1 MYNKKI
7 LNWCLFR
14 PDQLEKLLETN
25 VRRGLSSKEAQ
36 RRGTVGENA
45 GREIR
50 ELFYPFAT
58 FLRRL
63 VGVLSD
69 YSMLPLVLSAAVC
82 AFVSETGLAC
92 FGVVVLFVVLTA
104 FVRCLIEILGRKAE
118 TGGIEQDNYV
128 VIRDGKRKRV
138 KGMNIVPGD
147 LINITR
153 GDVVPYDI
161 RLVSTSSLHV
171 IEKYDDKR
179 VTAVEK
185 DAEYYPVNPTGKIA
199 LRFKK
204 NMLFRGSAVTSGEG
218 LGLVLDER
226 MTFDEAGEI
235 LGLSDSVRKIFEYEV
250 KGESSDLYT
259 RITGKSAFGTG
270 KSSGTSYSDKHTVR
284 SISERI
290 MTVARA
296 VGLVVGTLVFVVAII
311 SKALV
316 TEAFLMGASVMAIA
330 PSALYELCIAASFFI
345 GQVRLKA
352 QGVTV
357 RDFESAEKLAMSKS
371 IILCGSTGYKID
383 SMLLR
388 ELWFGDRQ
396 IDLAHC
402 KSPEI
407 KMPFEMLLYA
417 ADLEVSD
424 DRKSIKGD
432 LEGMALLEAAG
443 KYGGYSASEI
453 RKIIEG
459 NERQYDM
466 NGALLRTRVSF
477 ANAGYIVLERG
488 TAPSVLQRC
497 DKTINGKG
505 EICELT
511 KNERDRIAKHAR
523 ALDNIEGTRVVALCG
538 IRQLPAVPNAE
549 PIVERPIFICLAVY
563 GTKVSVEGT
572 KYVDIFRR
580 YGIKPI
586 IFANEVSDAVIDNS
600 RKLGILRP
608 VDNYMTGK
616 TYERADERIFKD
628 EFSSYTLFMNLD
640 GNAKRAIIAE
650 KKKSEGVITVAADRP
665 GDAFDMSD
673 CDVLISCGEDA
684 PKTLRRISD
693 IHSGKS
699 GIDGI
704 FRTVCICRN
713 MLRGASL
720 ATGYLICAGVSAMV
734 FALLGIF
741 LGFMNGGRLPMEM
754 PQFICAVFVADLVI
768 ATLTAF
774 IKTPKSIIRDDPAA
788 FYGYYEPSA
797 IIPKALVSGA
807 VCGLVS
813 VAAYLVGLLT
823 AQSHEA
829 GSLCA
834 FSVMYISKA
843 LVSLVCIMPTGT
855 RTAPAPTPIAAII
868 GELILTAVF
877 AIFFAG
883 SFATA
888 GFGFVTAIAAAAI
901 SVIPTV
907 VATVFAKVD
916 NEKDRLRRKS
926 RK

>member
-1 MYNKKI
+1 MYKEKI

-14 PDQLEKLLETN
+14 PDQLEKLLDTN
-25 VRRGLSSKEAQ
+25 SVRGLSQKEAA
-36 RRGTVGENA
+36 RRSTVGENA

-58 FLRRL
+58 FLRCL
-63 VGVLSD
+63 FGVLSD
-69 YSMLPLVLSAAVC
+69 FSVLLLVLSSAVC
-82 AFVSETGLAC
+82 AFFSEAGLAA
-92 FGVVVLFVVLTA
+92 FGAVMLFVVLSALVRA
-104 FVRCLIEILGRKAE
+104 FIEIYGKKAE
-118 TGGIEQDNYV
+118 SGIDKDSYA

-138 KGMNIVPGD
+138 KGNAIVPGD
-147 LINITR
+147 LIIVTK
-153 GDVVPYDI
+153 GDIVPYDI
-161 RLVSTSSLHV
+161 RLISTNSLRV

-204 NMLFRGSAVTSGEG
+204 NMLFCGSAVTSGEG
-218 LGLVLDER
+218 LGLVLDDR

-235 LGLSDSVRKIFEYEV
+235 LGLSSSVRKIFEYEV

-259 RITGKSAFGTG
+259 RITGRSAFGAG
-270 KSSGTSYSDKHTVR
+270 KSAVGGYSDKSAVR
-284 SISERI
+284 VMTERI
-290 MTVARA
+290 MTVARIA
-296 VGLVVGTLVFVVAII
+296 GLLSGTVIFAVAIV
-311 SKALV
+311 SKTLI
-316 TEAFLMGASVMAIA
+316 TDAFLFSCSVMAIA
-330 PSALYELCIAASFFI
+330 PSALCELCIAASFFA
-345 GQVRLKA
+345 GQARLKA
-352 QGVTV
+352 QGVAV

-396 IDLAHC
+396 IDLAKC
-402 KSPEI
+402 KSSEV
-407 KMPFEMLLYA
+407 KTPFELLLYA

-432 LEGMALLEAAG
+432 LEGMALLDAAG
-443 KYGGYSASEI
+443 KYGGYTASEI

-497 DKTINGKG
+497 DKTINVKG

-511 KNERDRIAKHAR
+511 KNERDRIARHAR

-538 IRQLPAVPNAE
+538 IRQLPAVPNAA
-549 PIVERPIFICLAVY
+549 PIAERPIFICLAVY

-572 KYVDIFRR
+572 KYVDILRR

-586 IFANEVSDAVIDNS
+586 IFAGEVSDAVIDNS
-600 RKLGILRP
+600 RRLGILRA

-628 EFSSYTLFMNLD
+628 EFSSYTLYMNLD

-650 KKKSEGVITVAADRP
+650 KKRSEGVITVAADRP

-693 IHSGKS
+693 IHSEKS

-713 MLRGASL
+713 MLRSASL
-720 ATGYLICAGVSAMV
+720 ATGYLICSGVAATV
-734 FALLGIF
+734 FALIGIF
-741 LGFMNGGRLPMEM
+741 LGFVNGGRLPMEM
-754 PQFICAVFVADLVI
+754 PQLVLSVFVADLVI
-768 ATLTAF
+768 AMLTAF
-774 IKTPKSIIRDDPAA
+774 IKTPKSIIKDGPTE

-797 IIPKALVSGA
+797 IIPKALISGVA
-807 VCGLVS
+807 CGLVT

-823 AQSHEA
+823 AKSHEA

-834 FSVMYISKA
+834 FSAMYLSKA

-855 RTAPAPTPIAAII
+855 RIAPAPTPIAAII
-868 GELILTAVF
+868 AELGLSVIF
-877 AIFFAG
+877 ALMFGKAFA
-883 SFATA
+883 AA
-888 GFGFVTAIAAAAI
+888 GFGWLTWIIVATI

-907 VATVFAKVD
+907 VAAVFVKAE
-916 NEKDRLRRKS
+916 NQKDRLKRKG
-926 RK
+926 RG

>member
-1 MYNKKI
+1 MYKEKI

-14 PDQLEKLLETN
+14 PDQLEKLLDTN
-25 VRRGLSSKEAQ
+25 AVRGLSPKEAA
-36 RRGTVGENA
+36 RRSTRSENT

-58 FLRRL
+58 FLRCL
-63 VGVLSD
+63 FGVLSD
-69 YSMLPLVLSAAVC
+69 FSVLLLVLSSAVC
-82 AFVSETGLAC
+82 AFFSDTGLSA
-92 FGVVVLFVVLTA
+92 FGAVMLFVVLSALVRA
-104 FVRCLIEILGRKAE
+104 FIEVYGKKAE
-118 TGGIEQDNYV
+118 DDGDKDCYA

-138 KGMNIVPGD
+138 KGKDIVPGD
-147 LINITR
+147 LIIVTK
-153 GDVVPYDI
+153 GDIVPCDI
-161 RLVSTSSLHV
+161 RLISTNSLRV

-204 NMLFRGSAVTSGEG
+204 NMLFGGSAVTSGEG
-218 LGLVLDER
+218 MGLVLPER

-235 LGLSDSVRKIFEYEV
+235 LGLSSSVRRLFEYEV
-250 KGESSDLYT
+250 RSESSDLYT
-259 RITGKSAFGTG
+259 RITGRSAFGA
-270 KSSGTSYSDKHTVR
+270 SRSGVGGGSDKSTVR
-284 SISERI
+284 VMTERI
-290 MTVARA
+290 MTVARIL
-296 VGLVVGTLVFVVAII
+296 GLLSGTVIFAVAIV
-311 SKALV
+311 SKTLI
-316 TEAFLMGASVMAIA
+316 TDAFLFSCAVMAIA
-330 PSALYELCIAASFFI
+330 PSALYELCIAVSFFA
-345 GQVRLKA
+345 GQARLKA
-352 QGVTV
+352 QGITV

-383 SMLLR
+383 SMVLR

-402 KSPEI
+402 KPSEV
-407 KMPFEMLLYA
+407 KSPFEMLLYA
-417 ADLEVSD
+417 ADLEVSA

-432 LEGMALLEAAG
+432 LEGLALLEAAG
-443 KYGGYSASEI
+443 KYGGYASSDI

-477 ANAGYIVLERG
+477 ATGYIILERG

-511 KNERDRIAKHAR
+511 KAERDRIAKHAR

-538 IRQLPAVPNAE
+538 IRQLPSLPDAA

-563 GTKVSVEGT
+563 GTKVSIEGT
-572 KYVDIFRR
+572 RYVDILRG

-586 IFANEVSDAVIDNS
+586 IFAGEVSDAVIDNS
-600 RKLGILRP
+600 RRLGILRAA
-608 VDNYMTGK
+608 DNYMTGK
-616 TYERADERIFKD
+616 TYERVDERIFKD

-650 KKKSEGVITVAADRP
+650 KKRSEGVITVAADRP

-673 CDVLISCGEDA
+673 CDVLVSCGEDA

-693 IHSGKS
+693 IHSDKS

-713 MLRGASL
+713 IIRSASL
-720 ATGYLICAGVSAMV
+720 ATGYLICAGVAATV
-734 FALLGIF
+734 FALLGVF
-741 LGFMNGGRLPMEM
+741 LGFMNGGQLPMRM
-754 PQFICAVFVADLVI
+754 PQYILSVFVADLVI
-768 ATLTAF
+768 AMLTAF
-774 IKTPKSIIRDDPAA
+774 IKTPKSIIKDDPDA

-797 IIPKALVSGA
+797 IIPKALISGTA
-807 VCGLVS
+807 CGLVT

-823 AQSHEA
+823 AKSHEA

-834 FSVMYISKA
+834 FSAMYLSKA

-855 RTAPAPTPIAAII
+855 RIAPAPTPVAAII
-868 GELILTAVF
+868 GELVLA
-877 AIFFAG
+877 AIFALFFGKA
-883 SFATA
+883 FVTA
-888 GFGFVTAIAAAAI
+888 GFGLAAAVIVAAI
-901 SVIPTV
+901 SVIPTLI
-907 VATVFAKVD
+907 AAVFVKAE
-916 NEKDRLRRKS
+916 NQKDRLKRKS